1 MKKKSTRNSRKG
13 SPLSIDLRD
22 FLMYTSPSRFAPK
35 LRENGGE
42 AFPQAPTMDQFFSY
56 GAPTPQTPFVFQDGG
71 SNDFSGDNVDKRSN
85 FLNKIKEAAYR
96 KFQEE
101 LENEA
106 MGYEEEAN
114 MMFQSG
120 GPFQMDFSKANAW
133 ANSIQPSNLQ
143 ESASNFAAL
152 WDAAQSAPTDTYI
165 KRWKNIP
172 VPKAQEG
179 LNFNDIFSN
188 QANLPFDYSGD
199 YVAGSDPFV
208 GMTRD
213 ERLAYEREKR
223 GTNSDPRFMLPPAT
237 ANDQVIAD
245 QRARAMGVDPLTGKM
260 IPKDM
265 TPIMERETNDVRNM
279 TPPQEQRDSSSLQLM
294 EPPRGAS
301 LVRAA
306 SGPNSGAG
314 KGIVQSAVDELI
326 YGTDGYDEDEKKTDS
341 KDGVVVKNPDG
352 TESTLSPE
360 EVAKRKAEED
370 KKKAGDVPAAGSA
383 EESKQAA
390 AAGMTLGE
398 YRTFLTRATPNMR
411 RALLPGNRL
420 KSMDFYFDTYGPS
433 GQLLQNS
440 WNQNPITA
448 SNTQQAGNAQSGNNA
463 SNASN
468 TASNQ
473 SNPRGGNRGNGNF
486 LANLFAR
493 KGNYRGPQDNV
504 SPADLAAQERALGEK
519 SQYDPRGYNNEY
531 SDFRNQVFQ
540 NRRNRLGERIDRL
553 YANAD
558 QMNQLYGQE
567 PSQGYFDKL
576 RKLENR
582 YDRIGEGRTPD
593 RAPLYNDMISKLT
606 DPQRRKQQPFNFG
619 SNYARPQFERNGGML
634 KMFQGD
640 EGSSQ
645 VNDPYGMSSY
655 SADGYDTTERE
666 DYAGNTIYEQAP
678 TMDINQ
684 NDGDMTKVGSSGM
697 RAIFGNYNAYEAPM
711 MLAGLQGIAGFMDRR
726 DQFKRRNEY
735 RDKTGADQ
743 VYAKT
748 WDNDKGDYEMNSGRF
763 RPNREVPV
771 QFSGYN
777 NQSFTAKMGGSYK
790 KGGEYYLSEE
800 EIQRIIDM
808 GGEVEFLED

>member
-1 MKKKSTRNSRKG
+1 MKKKSARNSRKG

-22 FLMYTSPSRFAPK
+22 FLMYTNPSRFAPK

-71 SNDFSGDNVDKRSN
+71 TNNFSGDNVDRRSN

-114 MMFQSG
+114 MMFQVG

-133 ANSIQPSNLQ
+133 AESIQPSNLQ
-143 ESASNFAAL
+143 QSAKNFATL
-152 WDAAQSAPTDTYI
+152 WDAAQYGPTETYI
-165 KRWKNIP
+165 KGWKNIP
-172 VPKAQEG
+172 VPKAQTG
-179 LNFNDIFSN
+179 LNFNDVFSD
-188 QANLPFDYSGD
+188 QANLPFDHSGD
-199 YVAGSDPFV
+199 YVAGSDPTV
-208 GMTRD
+208 GMTR
-213 ERLAYEREKR
+213 EQRLMYEREKR
-223 GTNSDPRFMLPPAT
+223 GYDSNPRFMLPPTT
-237 ANDQVIAD
+237 ANDQGIKNQVIAD
-245 QRARAMGVDPLTGKM
+245 QRAREMGIDPLTGKM

-265 TPIMERETNDVRNM
+265 VPIMEKENNDVRNM
-279 TPPQEQRDSSSLQLM
+279 TTPQEQRDSSTLQ
-294 EPPRGAS
+294 PITPRDAS
-301 LVRAA
+301 PVRGDN
-306 SGPNSGAG
+306 GPNSGAG

-352 TESTLSPE
+352 TESTVSPE
-360 EVAKRKAEED
+360 EAARRKAEED
-370 KKKAGDVPAAGSA
+370 KKKAGDTPAAGSE

-390 AAGMTLGE
+390 AAGMSPAE
-398 YRTFLTRATPNMR
+398 YRTFLTRMTPNMR

-420 KSMDFYFDTYGPS
+420 KSMDFYFDTYGPN
-433 GQLLQNS
+433 GQLLPTS
-440 WNQNPITA
+440 WNQNPVTA
-448 SNTQQAGNAQSGNNA
+448 STTQQAGNAQSGNAA

-468 TASNQ
+468 AASNQ
-473 SNPRGGNRGNGNF
+473 PNPRGGNRGNGNF

-493 KGNYRGPQDNV
+493 KGNYREGQTDVNPNSLEAQKNL
-504 SPADLAAQERALGEK
+504 PAGASK
-519 SQYDPRGYNNEY
+519 FDPRGYNSAY
-531 SDFRNQVFQ
+531 SDFRNQIFQ
-540 NRRNRLGERIDRL
+540 NRRSRIGAKLDSLLAKQNELRKQYGQDISQEEYDRINRLTER
-553 YANAD
+553 YNT
-558 QMNQLYGQE
+558 
-567 PSQGYFDKL
+567 
-576 RKLENR
+576 
-582 YDRIGEGRTPD
+582 IGEGRTPVMVQPIGPENVD
-593 RAPLYNDMISKLT
+593 HKLPVNSYKGFGEDYNAPRFKY
-606 DPQRRKQQPFNFG
+606 
-619 SNYARPQFERNGGML
+619 GGL
-634 KMFQGD
+634 KRFQGND
-640 EGSSQ
+640 GSSQ
-645 VNDPYGMSSY
+645 VDDPYGMSGY
-655 SADGYDTTERE
+655 STDGYDTSERE

-678 TMDINQ
+678 DINQ
-684 NDGDMTKVGSSGM
+684 NNADMTKVGSSGM
-697 RAIFGNYNAYEAPM
+697 RALFGHYNPYEAPM

-743 VYAKT
+743 VFAKT
-748 WDNDKGDYEMNSGRF
+748 WDDDRGDYEMNTGDF
-763 RPNREVPV
+763 RPDQKVPV

>member
-172 VPKAQEG
+172 VPKAQTGEEV
-179 LNFNDIFSN
+179 NDPT
-188 QANLPFDYSGD
+188 A
-199 YVAGSDPFV
+199 
-208 GMTRD
+208 GMTPSQKLDYWRSQRTFPPNTIL
-213 ERLAYEREKR
+213 ETGISKR
-223 GTNSDPRFMLPPAT
+223 TLQ
-237 ANDQVIAD
+237 DQAD
-245 QRARAMGVDPLTGKM
+245 ADKRAREMGIDPLTGRM

-306 SGPNSGAG
+306 NGPNSGAG
-314 KGIVQSAVDELI
+314 KGIVQSAVDELV
-326 YGTDGYDEDEKKTDS
+326 YGKDGYEDDETAP
-341 KDGVVVKNPDG
+341 DGTMTIKNADG
-352 TESTLSPE
+352 TESSISPAE
-360 EVAKRKAEED
+360 AARRKAEED
-370 KKKAGDVPAAGSA
+370 KKKTGDVPAAGSA

-619 SNYARPQFERNGGML
+619 SNYARPQFERDGGML

-645 VNDPYGMSSY
+645 VNDPYGMNSY

-726 DQFKRRNEY
+726 DQSKRRNEY
-735 RDKTGADQ
+735 KDKTGADQ

-748 WDNDKGDYEMNSGRF
+748 QDDDRGDYEMNTGDF
-763 RPNREVPV
+763 RPDQKVPV